1 MCHRRASHEHA
12 SHRCASMDVPLIGVH
27 LMDVPLVGVYF
38 IGLPSYRCV
47 CHGRPISIVAI
58 TGIAVKMVERTYKI
72 R

>member
-1 MCHRRASHEHA
+1 
-12 SHRCASMDVPLIGVH
+12 MDVPLIGVH
-27 LMDVPLVGVYF
+27 LMDVPLIGVYF

-58 TGIAVKMVERTYKI
+58 TGIAVKRVERTYKI